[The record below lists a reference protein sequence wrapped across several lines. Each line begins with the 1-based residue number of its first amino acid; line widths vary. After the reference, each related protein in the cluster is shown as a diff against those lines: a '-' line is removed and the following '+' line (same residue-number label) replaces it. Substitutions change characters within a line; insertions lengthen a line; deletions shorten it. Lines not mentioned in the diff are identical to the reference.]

1 MTKSSLILAAALPAL
16 LLGGCMG
23 TRNRGLESVHQPVVT
38 RADYA
43 LDLATSGGLLANG
56 ESERLNG
63 WLGAMRLGFGDTVS
77 VDDPNRVATGAE
89 RQVAAVVGE
98 YGLLLGEPPA
108 VSRAPVTPGTLRVVV
123 SRSRATVPG
132 CPDWSR
138 DASNEFDSNTSSN
151 QGCSVNSNLAA
162 MVARPTDLVHGSSSV
177 GYLDPVIRGRAIEE
191 YRKAAPTGR
200 GGTAV
205 QAAGVAGGK

>member
-1 MTKSSLILAAALPAL
+1 MTKSPLILAAALPAL

-23 TRNRGLESVHQPVVT
+23 TRNRGVESVHQPVVS

-56 ESERLNG
+56 EQDRLNG

-77 VDDPNRVATGAE
+77 VDDPNRVAAGAE
-89 RQVAAVVGE
+89 RQVAAVVAE

-108 VSRAPVTPGTLRVVV
+108 VSRSPIAPGTVRIVV
-123 SRSRATVPG
+123 SRARASVPG

-151 QGCSVNSNLAA
+151 QGCAVNSNLAA
-162 MVARPTDLVHGSSSV
+162 MVASPTDLVHGRSGT
-177 GYLDPVIRGRAIEE
+177 GYLDPLIRGRPIEE
-191 YRKAAPTGR
+191 YRKAQPTGK
-200 GGTAV
+200 GGAQV
-205 QAAGVAGGK
+205 QSAGVGGK